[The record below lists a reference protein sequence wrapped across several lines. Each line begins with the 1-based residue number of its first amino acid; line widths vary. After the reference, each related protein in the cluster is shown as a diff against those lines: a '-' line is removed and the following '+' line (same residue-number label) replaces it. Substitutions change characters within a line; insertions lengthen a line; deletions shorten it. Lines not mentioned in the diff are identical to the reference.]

1 MCVLIWMHPWVI
13 KVVQLWQGVAFDY
26 LQDLNCQKN
35 RLERWSWGNFAG
47 GVLPSL
53 HSERPW
59 LCYKYVTILQ
69 VCGLVI
75 LKTFSGPSLMLNQD
89 LIPKQAPCAG
99 SQSTVYWCLLDSD
112 TVILCLGTFCIWTER
127 GSQGHTKDDSDFQG
141 KISWALM
148 VLTLSLAQ
156 RTTGLKLRKNT
167 WSVHVKSCTERKR
180 AVQSNVGER
189 ADPEDNFLEAV
200 VSGSWWHS

>member
-1 MCVLIWMHPWVI
+1 MHPWAI
-13 KVVQLWQGVAFDY
+13 KVVQLWQGVAFDH
-26 LQDLNCQKN
+26 LQDWNCLEN
-35 RLERWSWGNFAG
+35 RLERWSWGNFGG

-69 VCGLVI
+69 FCGLVI

-127 GSQGHTKDDSDFQG
+127 GSQGHTKDDSDFPRQNILG
-141 KISWALM
+141 PDGID
-148 VLTLSLAQ
+148 SLAGAADYGPKTQ
-156 RTTGLKLRKNT
+156 EEHLISTCEELYRTKK
-167 WSVHVKSCTERKR
+167 
-180 AVQSNVGER
+180 
-189 ADPEDNFLEAV
+189 
-200 VSGSWWHS
+200 GSAK